1 MKNSKKPMTLRDIA
15 NAQEK
20 LKTETVQLKLLL
32 KHLKRNPELNVVD
45 WIDFNLA
52 KKAEVKQNLKDIKL
66 KVLNWQSRKMQNEIN
81 QLKEVTND

>member
-1 MKNSKKPMTLRDIA
+1 MKNSKKPLTLRDIA

-20 LKTETVQLKLLL
+20 LKIETTQLKLLL
-32 KHLKRNPELNVVD
+32 KHLKQNPELNVAD
-45 WIDFNLA
+45 WIDFNLN